1 MPAGPTGREVLRR
14 AVTGQRR
21 HVVAGSVLGAA
32 HQTGEAL
39 VPVIV
44 GVVIDE
50 AISTGASDRLALWLG
65 VLAVVFVVLSLS
77 FRHSIRNAERASHLA
92 AHQIRAELTARV
104 LHPGGGAETGR
115 LSGELTDVASAD
127 AQRVGAVNLALPT
140 ATAAVTALLV
150 GAVSLLRVSIPL
162 GLLVLVA
169 APGLL
174 GLAHLLGKPLERRSH
189 AEQERAAHASGIAT
203 DLVSGLRALKG
214 IGAEAAAADRYR
226 VTSQESMAAAI
237 RAARSRAWL
246 DGSMLAVTGVFLALV
261 ALVGGRLA
269 AAGDITV
276 GQLVTAVGLA
286 QFLLWPLSI
295 FAWVNGLFAQGRASA
310 RRVAE
315 VLAAAPAVSGTGGA
329 LPSPVR
335 GSVRLRGVSHGT
347 LRSVD
352 LEVAPGELLGVVA
365 HDPADASA
373 LLRCLGREV
382 DPEAGTVE
390 LDGVPLSTV
399 DPADIRT
406 AVVVAAHDADLFE
419 GTLAQNIGT
428 GDVAPAV
435 QAAAVHSVAAAL
447 PDGHDTLVSARGRSL
462 SGGQRQRVALAR
474 ALAAAPPVLVLHDPT
489 TAVDAVTEVEVAAG
503 IRRVRDGRT
512 TVVVTTSPVLL
523 STTDHVVLLAGGGVV
538 ARGTHAE
545 LVRDDETYRA
555 AVLS

>member
-1 MPAGPTGREVLRR
+1 
-14 AVTGQRR
+14 VT
-21 HVVAGSVLGAA
+21 GSVLGAA

-39 VPVIV
+39 VPVLV

-50 AISTGASDRLALWLG
+50 AISTGASDRLALWIG
-65 VLAVVFVVLSLS
+65 VLAAVFVVLSLS

-115 LSGELTDVASAD
+115 LAGELTDVATAD

-150 GAVSLLRVSIPL
+150 GAVTLLRVSIPL

-169 APGLL
+169 APCLL

-214 IGAEAAAADRYR
+214 IGAEAAAASRYR

-246 DGSMLAVTGVFLALV
+246 DGSMLAVTGVFLAV
-261 ALVGGRLA
+261 VTLVGGRLA

-310 RRVAE
+310 TRVAA
-315 VLAAAPAVSGTGGA
+315 VLAAAPAVSGTGGT
-329 LPSPVR
+329 LPTPVR
-335 GSVRLRGVSHGT
+335 GGVRLRGVSHGT

-382 DPEAGTVE
+382 DPDAGTVE

-419 GTLAQNIGT
+419 GTLRENVAAGGT
-428 GDVAPAV
+428 TDAAAGAAADRVGLAV
-435 QAAAVHSVAAAL
+435 EAAAVHSVAAAL
-447 PDGHDTLVSARGRSL
+447 PDGHDTLVSERGRSL

-503 IRRVRDGRT
+503 IRRVRDSRT
-512 TVVVTTSPVLL
+512 TIVVATSPVLL
-523 STTDHVVLLAGGGVV
+523 SATDHVVLLAGGSVV
-538 ARGTHAE
+538 ARGTHAD
-545 LVRDDETYRA
+545 LVRDNETYRA